1 MFSNNTK
8 ELQVFLLKITYM
20 RHHFFNWDSLQ
31 VGLNSH
37 YDAWKKRNTKTL
49 KHTGNLF
56 RKNNFYLSHPRET
69 ELWKTNFHRN
79 IKSNNAV
86 FPCIQELKFRKCE
99 DKFSTRIILAKT
111 YEYQYLQIWQTLW
124 KKVTL
129 ISKVTLIGHGSYEN
143 FSFLCMVIAFSFLKM
158 LRQLVW
164 RLILRWKNVLDW
176 KKCQISMYSEVF
188 SPYKHALAALFRK

>member
-1 MFSNNTK
+1 MIHGKK
-8 ELQVFLLKITYM
+8 EVQKHWCIQEICLERITFICLTQEKLSYE
-20 RHHFFNWDSLQ
+20 
-31 VGLNSH
+31 
-37 YDAWKKRNTKTL
+37 
-49 KHTGNLF
+49 
-56 RKNNFYLSHPRET
+56 NF
-69 ELWKTNFHRN
+69 FHRN

-86 FPCIQELKFRKCE
+86 FLCIKELQFKKCE

>member
-8 ELQVFLLKITYM
+8 KLQVFLLKITYM

-37 YDAWKKRNTKTL
+37 YDAWEKRNTKTL

-86 FPCIQELKFRKCE
+86 FPCIKELKFRKCE
-99 DKFSTRIILAKT
+99 DKFSTRIILAKA

-124 KKVTL
+124 NKVTL
-129 ISKVTLIGHGSYEN
+129 ISKVSLIGHGSYEN
-143 FSFLCMVIAFSFLKM
+143 FFLSVHGNCVQLLKDAEATCLKIAIEMKKCSRLKEM
-158 LRQLVW
+158 SNF
-164 RLILRWKNVLDW
+164 NVLW
-176 KKCQISMYSEVF
+176 NFQPI
-188 SPYKHALAALFRK
+188 